1 MKRLLIAL
9 GIVALLALVMFGLT
23 RPASLP
29 ADILPVHDID
39 VVNGE
44 RLFHA
49 GGCSSC
55 HGSIDTESDT
65 EADSESGAEAPVL
78 GGGLAM
84 NTPFGTFHVPNIS
97 PHPARGI
104 GNWSTLDFVNAM
116 HMGTSPD
123 GRHYYPS
130 FPYASYTRMSFEDLM
145 DLKSYLDRLPE
156 AANVNEAHE
165 LKFPWN
171 IRAGIGMWKL
181 LNLDSAP
188 VVSVP
193 NENELLVRGRYLVEG
208 PGHCGECHAP
218 RDWTGGLDYSRWL
231 AGAPNPDGEGKVSN
245 ITPGEKGLADWS
257 ADDIEYYLES
267 GFTPDYDTAG
277 SSMVEVQENMAHLP
291 KEDRAAIA
299 AYLKAI
305 PAH

>member
-1 MKRLLIAL
+1 MKRLLILL
-9 GIVALLALVMFGLT
+9 GLVALLVLVSFSLT
-23 RPASLP
+23 RPVSLT
-29 ADILPVHDID
+29 ADVLPEHKVDIA
-39 VVNGE
+39 NGE

-49 GGCSSC
+49 GGCNSC
-55 HGSIDTESDT
+55 HGSLDN
-65 EADSESGAEAPVL
+65 EAGSEVPVL

-97 PHPARGI
+97 PHITRGI
-104 GNWSTLDFVNAM
+104 GSWSTLDFVNAM
-116 HMGTSPD
+116 HQGVSPD

-130 FPYASYTRMSFEDLM
+130 FPYASYTRMRFEDLM
-145 DLKSYLDRLPE
+145 DLKSYLDTLPE
-156 AANVNEAHE
+156 AAHINEAHE

-171 IRAGIGMWKL
+171 LREGIGMWKL

-193 NENELLVRGRYLVEG
+193 DYNDQLIRGRYLVEG
-208 PGHCGECHAP
+208 PGHCGECHTP
-218 RDWTGGLDYSRWL
+218 RDWTGGLDYGRWL

-245 ITPGEKGLADWS
+245 ITPDEKGLADWS
-257 ADDIEYYLES
+257 AGDIEYYLES

-277 SSMVEVQENMAHLP
+277 SSMVEVQENLARLP

-299 AYLKAI
+299 AYLKVI
-305 PAH
+305 PAR

>member
-1 MKRLLIAL
+1 MKRLVIAL
-9 GIVALLALVMFGLT
+9 GLVALLALVSLVLT
-23 RPASLP
+23 RPVSLP
-29 ADILPVHDID
+29 VDILPEHDID

-49 GGCSSC
+49 GGCDSC
-55 HGSIDTESDT
+55 HGSKDTESG
-65 EADSESGAEAPVL
+65 SGSQATVL

-97 PHPARGI
+97 PHATRGI
-104 GNWSTLDFVNAM
+104 GNWTMLDFVNAM
-116 HMGTSPD
+116 HQGVSPD

-145 DLKSYLDRLPE
+145 DLKSYLDTLPE
-156 AANVNEAHE
+156 AANTNVSHE

-171 IRAGIGMWKL
+171 VRTGIGLWKL
-181 LNLDSAP
+181 INLDSAP

-193 NENELLVRGRYLVEG
+193 DENEVLIRGRYLVEG
-208 PGHCGECHAP
+208 PGHCGECHTP
-218 RDWTGGLDYSRWL
+218 RNWTGGLDYKRWL

-245 ITPGEKGLADWS
+245 ITPDKKGLADWS

-277 SSMVEVQENMAHLP
+277 SSMVEVQENMARLP

-305 PAH
+305 PAR